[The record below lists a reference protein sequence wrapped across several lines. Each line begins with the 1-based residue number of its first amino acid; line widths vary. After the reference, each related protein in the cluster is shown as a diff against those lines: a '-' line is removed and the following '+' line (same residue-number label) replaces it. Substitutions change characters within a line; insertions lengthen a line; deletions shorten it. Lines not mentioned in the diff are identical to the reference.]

1 MIRTT
6 AREWTPIHKI
16 IVTQS
21 IIRAS
26 AAVYS
31 YIRLIHSFVGGP
43 PTPFKRWPPLRR
55 APDGK
60 VIVMVAANE
69 DGYRLDGFSCS
80 LQQKSAAD
88 DIALHRTVRAALK
101 DELGVLAAVFA
112 GLSPEVPESLS
123 VNGAGAFEVGG
134 PEGDNGLSGKDF
146 SRSTGPGR
154 CTHVASQRRL

>member
-1 MIRTT
+1 
-6 AREWTPIHKI
+6 
-16 IVTQS
+16 
-21 IIRAS
+21 
-26 AAVYS
+26 
-31 YIRLIHSFVGGP
+31 
-43 PTPFKRWPPLRR
+43 
-55 APDGK
+55 
-60 VIVMVAANE
+60 MVAANE

-146 SRSTGPGR
+146 FKVDRAGALHARRVAKAVVMTGAAEEAFVRIGWFPGDVSGRLLSIEGKGGNRSTPTLG
-154 CTHVASQRRL
+154 QDYLIFL